1 MKLID
6 AYAHVSL
13 PRFLSA
19 EEFLWVMDEN
29 DVDAA
34 IISGTETC
42 PDVMELSRAI
52 VTWPDRFR
60 AVGMPMGRDE
70 QDVRD
75 AVQAQMEAGFLGI
88 RIPAAT
94 VARQPELLEIIG
106 AAAGVV
112 FVMGPDVFG
121 PAAVVLCK
129 FLDKYPKS
137 YVCGP
142 HFAGI
147 ASVDFFEDIGEA
159 RCLLDHPNFIIGF
172 SRQGAHEPA
181 IMGSLAA
188 FLAWRVG
195 WSRLVWGSEYPVC
208 LWRDETYEWT
218 MKWID
223 RMSLTPSDAQRKG
236 FYYENAKR
244 YFFTPREVRPLPAK
258 WNMMPYRN
266 KAPVWLFPR
275 KALELSE
282 EVHRTLLLNY
292 LSRGGEKK
300 KSYRDFLA
308 SLLIDAARRL
318 EG

>member
-34 IISGTETC
+34 IISGAETC

-52 VTWPDRFR
+52 VTWPSRFR
-60 AVGMPMGRDE
+60 AVGMPLGRDE
-70 QDVRD
+70 QGVAD
-75 AVQAQMEAGFLGI
+75 AIRAQMEAGFLGI
-88 RIPAAT
+88 RIPAST
-94 VARQPELLEIIG
+94 VVQHPQLLDIIG
-106 AAAGVV
+106 ESKGVV

-121 PAAVVLCK
+121 PAAMVLCK
-129 FLDKYPKS
+129 FLDKYPHS
-137 YVCGP
+137 HVCAP

-208 LWRDETYEWT
+208 LWRDETYDWT

-223 RMSLTPSDAQRKG
+223 RMSLTPTDAQRKG

-244 YFFTPREVRPLPAK
+244 YFFAPREVHPLAAK
-258 WNMMPYRN
+258 WNMMSYRN
-266 KAPVWLFPR
+266 RAPVWLFPR
-275 KALELSE
+275 KTLELSE

-292 LSRGGEKK
+292 LSRGGEKH
-300 KSYRDFLA
+300 KSYREFIA
-308 SLLIDAARRL
+308 GLLVDAARRL

>member
-1 MKLID
+1 MKVID

-13 PRFLSA
+13 PRYLSA

-29 DVDAA
+29 DVDGA
-34 IISGTETC
+34 IISGAEAC

-52 VTWPDRFR
+52 VTWPTRFR
-60 AVGMPMGRDE
+60 AVGMPLGRDA
-70 QDVRD
+70 QDIRD
-75 AVQAQMEAGFLGI
+75 AVRAQMDAGFMGV
-88 RIPAAT
+88 RIPAST
-94 VARQPELLEIIG
+94 VALQPELLDIIG
-106 AAAGVV
+106 AAEGVV

-137 YVCGP
+137 YVCAP

-147 ASVDFFEDIGEA
+147 ASVDFFEDLGEA
-159 RCLLDHPNFIIGF
+159 RCLLDHSNFIIGF

-208 LWRDETYEWT
+208 LWRDETYQWT

-223 RMSLTPSDAQRKG
+223 RMALTPTDAQRKG

-244 YFFTPREVRPLPAK
+244 YFFAPRDVKPIPAK
-258 WNMMPYRN
+258 WNLMPFRQ

-275 KALELSE
+275 KTLELSE
-282 EVHRTLLLNY
+282 EVHRTLLLNF
-292 LSRGGEKK
+292 LSRGGEKRQ
-300 KSYRDFLA
+300 SYREFIA
-308 SLLIDAARRL
+308 GLLVDAARRL

>member
-1 MKLID
+1 MAIID

-34 IISGTETC
+34 IINGSETC
-42 PDVMELSRAI
+42 PDVMELSRAV

-60 AVGMPMGRDE
+60 AVGMPLGRNDD
-70 QDVRD
+70 DVRD
-75 AVQAQMEAGFLGI
+75 RIKAQMDGGFLGI
-88 RIPAAT
+88 RMPASL
-94 VARQPELLEIIG
+94 VAKQPDLLESIG
-106 AAAGVV
+106 AANGVP

-121 PAAVVLCK
+121 PAAVILCE
-129 FLDKYPKS
+129 FLDRHPNS
-137 YVCGP
+137 YVCAP

-147 ASVDFFEDIGEA
+147 ASIEIFEDMGEA
-159 RCLLDHPNFIIGF
+159 RCLLDHPRFIIGF
-172 SRQGAHEPA
+172 SRQGVHEPA

-223 RMSLTPSDAQRKG
+223 RIGLTPTDAQRKG
-236 FYYENAKR
+236 FYGENARR
-244 YFFTPREVRPLPAK
+244 YFFAPRTARPLERK
-258 WNMMPYRN
+258 WDQMQFRSR
-266 KAPVWLFPR
+266 APVWLFPR
-275 KALELSE
+275 ATLEIPE

-292 LSRGGEKK
+292 LSRGGEIH
-300 KSYRDFLA
+300 KSYREFIA
-308 SLLIDAARRL
+308 GLIVDAARRL